1 MGLRDEWDYGCG
13 RNCGEEGIGRSLYK
27 TYKVCSADKP
37 PGKPYR
43 FSHHLEI
50 SLAKKEFSGTGCGA
64 YGIGCC
70 VAQFRVRN
78 IWEQVRAVL
87 LPVRRDLCL
96 TNHFFF
102 AFASLD

>member
-70 VAQFRVRN
+70 VAHLYGINTMQ
-78 IWEQVRAVL
+78 ILAAIIIQVSREHVNKE
-87 LPVRRDLCL
+87 VRRGKHPL
-96 TNHFFF
+96 
-102 AFASLD
+102 S